1 MARKGEL
8 PEGFVYQ
15 PEFVSEEEEQALL
28 GEIQRLEFSTLT
40 MHGVTA
46 RRRVIHYGWLYGYES
61 FQITPGPDIPKF
73 MRPLQARVAEFA
85 DLAPEEL
92 AEALLTEYSPG
103 ATIGWHRDAPS
114 FGVVLAVSLAGSC
127 RLRLQKGKGEER
139 ETAELVV
146 EPRSLYMLAGPVRN
160 QWQHSIPPTKELRYS
175 ITFRTLRRKNNTP

>member
-1 MARKGEL
+1 MAKKTEL
-8 PEGFVYQ
+8 PEGFFYQ
-15 PEFVSEEEEQALL
+15 PDFISHDEEQALIE
-28 GEIQRLEFSTLT
+28 EIQRLEFSTLT

-61 FQITPGPDIPKF
+61 FQISPGPDIPAF
-73 MRPLQARVAEFA
+73 MQPLRERVAK
-85 DLAPEEL
+85 LANIEPEEV

-103 ATIGWHRDAPS
+103 ATIGWHRDAPA
-114 FGVVLAVSLAGSC
+114 FGLVLAVSLAGAC

-175 ITFRTLRRKNNTP
+175 ITFRTLRRKSGG

>member
-1 MARKGEL
+1 MVKKGEL

-15 PEFVSEEEEQALL
+15 PDFISEDEEQALL
-28 GEIQRLEFSTLT
+28 HEIKRLKFSTLT

-61 FQITPGPDIPKF
+61 FQITPGPEIPRF
-73 MRPLQARVAEFA
+73 MRPLRDRVAKFA
-85 DLAPEEL
+85 DLQPDEL

-114 FGVVLAVSLAGSC
+114 FGVVLAVSLAGAC

-139 ETAELVV
+139 EKAELVV
-146 EPRSLYMLAGPVRN
+146 EPRSLYMLAGAVRN

-175 ITFRTLRRKNNTP
+175 ITFRTLRRKSE

>member
-1 MARKGEL
+1 MVKKGTL

-15 PEFVSEEEEQALL
+15 PDFVSHDEEQALL
-28 GEIQRLEFSTLT
+28 SEIERLEFSTLT

-61 FQITPGPDIPKF
+61 FQISPGPDIPAF
-73 MRPLQARVAEFA
+73 MQPLRERVAEFA
-85 DLAPEEL
+85 NIEPQEL

-103 ATIGWHRDAPS
+103 ATIGWHRDAPA
-114 FGVVLAVSLAGSC
+114 FGIVLGVSLAGAC

-146 EPRSLYMLAGPVRN
+146 EPRSLYMLAGAVRT
-160 QWQHSIPPTKELRYS
+160 QWQHSIPPTKERRYS
-175 ITFRTLRRKNNTP
+175 ITFRTLRRKSE

>member
-1 MARKGEL
+1 MVKKGEL
-8 PEGFVYQ
+8 PEGFAYQ
-15 PEFVSEEEEQALL
+15 PDFISVDEERDLL
-28 GEIQRLEFSTLT
+28 REIQRLEFSTLT

-61 FQITPGPDIPKF
+61 FKITPGPEIPRF
-73 MRPLQARVAEFA
+73 MHPLRERAAKFA
-85 DLAPEEL
+85 DVEPEEL

-114 FGVVLAVSLAGSC
+114 FGVVLAVSLAGAC

-139 ETAELVV
+139 EKAELLV
-146 EPRSLYMLAGPVRN
+146 EPRSLYMLSGPVRN

-175 ITFRTLRRKNNTP
+175 ITFRTLRRKP